1 MTAPASPYKGLAPFG
16 DTDLDALLF
25 FGRERDGEIVVA
37 NLLASRLTVLYGA
50 SGVGK
55 SSLLRA
61 AVARRLRRES
71 DAEVIVFSSWA
82 GDTAA
87 PLRAAQAA
95 ADAGREAYLILD
107 QFEEY
112 FLYDGAS
119 DGEDTLAEE
128 LPELLRRTERRVNVL
143 ISVREDALASLDA
156 FKAPIPNVLANYLRL
171 PHLDRDAGRAA
182 ITGPLE
188 RWSELAGEHEAVT
201 IEPELVEA
209 VLDETA
215 AGRVELGGVGVGID
229 RAAANGGGPA
239 QIEAPILQLVMER
252 LWQAERQAGS
262 RVLRLETFHAL
273 GGAGQIVRDH
283 LERALGSLSPA
294 QQDVAAAS
302 FDHLVTPSGSKIALR
317 AGDLAEYAGVG
328 TDELGP
334 VVTTLARERILRSVE
349 GGTGG
354 QRYEIF
360 HDVLADAV
368 LAWRAERRVERERQT
383 ARRRHRRLLGVA
395 AASIVALAIVSA
407 IAVVALV
414 ERDRAREH
422 ERQATARELQ
432 SSALLGL
439 PEGAA
444 DSLAR
449 ALRAARLEPDEQAEI
464 VLRRVLVESR
474 LRAALDAPKP
484 VSALDEPEP
493 VSALQFSA
501 DGRRLLAARG
511 PRVVLYDPDTG
522 RAVRTFGEP
531 APVTAAIL
539 GPRGLLLTGGE
550 DGRAR
555 LRDTRTG
562 SVIGEVNGRGAV
574 TSLAFDPSGKL
585 LLVTTDGG
593 TAFVGRT
600 GGGRVAVLPHPGKV
614 VRGVF
619 NPTGSLVAT
628 VGVQPNGNARARV
641 YDVASGRLLH
651 VLPQL
656 GINDVEFSPDG
667 SLLATGSHVGTIGL
681 WDPRTGRRVRLLSER
696 AQNVKDLAFSPD
708 GTLLAGAYGDGV
720 SRVWTVADGE
730 LLYLLPGHT
739 GAVDAVAWSPD
750 GRVLADA
757 SVDETARL
765 YAITGL
771 PGSGGPITALPGIA
785 GGASALAFD
794 PSGARVAT
802 GSVGGGVRLW
812 DATPIENLVPL
823 GFHRGEVSSAV
834 YSPDGR
840 LAVSAG
846 ADRTARIWDVRSRRA
861 LQVLRMPGAV
871 KDASFSPDGALVATA
886 SLDGAARLWR
896 VRDGAV
902 VRTLGKAPP
911 LRLARF
917 SPDGTLLAAASDD
930 GTVVLWRVADGT
942 KLYTLRSPPGMV
954 TDVEFSP
961 DGTTL
966 ATSSERR
973 AALWSVGDGRLLH
986 HLATETQVL
995 AVDFSPDG
1003 RLLATGEM
1011 RGTARLWDAGTG
1023 GQLHLLQEHRPR
1035 ARVNDAV
1042 FSNDGTR
1049 LLTTGSDNDGRTW
1062 TVPDGEPDLLLRG
1075 QFGALATGAFSPD
1088 DRWIVTAGPFT
1099 AVLWPAATGTL
1110 LYYLR
1115 GPTDRLTAVSFSPD
1129 GRQILAA
1136 SMDGSVRTY
1145 DCVVCGELAELEA
1158 LAEERLRMPGL
1169 EGSG

>member
-1 MTAPASPYKGLAPFG
+1 LTAPASPYKGLEPFG
-16 DTDLDALLF
+16 DSDLDALLF
-25 FGRERDGEIVVA
+25 FGRERDSEIVVA

-55 SSLLRA
+55 SSLLGA
-61 AVARRLRRES
+61 AVARRLRQEQ
-71 DAEVIVFSSWA
+71 DAEVIVFSSWS

-95 ADAGREAYLILD
+95 ADAGREAYVILD

-119 DGEDTLAEE
+119 GGEGTLAEE

-171 PHLDRDAGRAA
+171 PHLDREGGRAA

-188 RWSELAGEHEAVT
+188 RWSELAGEEAIT

-215 AGRVELGGVGVGID
+215 AGRVELGGVGVGAD
-229 RAAANGGGPA
+229 RAATNGGGPG

-252 LWQAERQAGS
+252 IWEAERQAGS

-294 QQDVAAAS
+294 QQDVAATS

-317 AGDLAEYAGVG
+317 AEDLAEYAGVG
-328 TDELGP
+328 PDELAP
-334 VVTTLARERILRSVE
+334 VVTELAHERILRSVE
-349 GGTGG
+349 GGAGG

-368 LAWRAERRVERERQT
+368 LAWRARRRVERERQA

-395 AASIVALAIVSA
+395 AASLVALAIVT
-407 IAVVALV
+407 AVAVIALV
-414 ERDRAREH
+414 ERDRARDH

-439 PEGAA
+439 RSGAA

-449 ALRAARLEPDEQAEI
+449 ALRAARLEPDERAES
-464 VLRRVLVESR
+464 VLRQVLVESR
-474 LRAALDAPKP
+474 LRAAFDTPET
-484 VSALDEPEP
+484 VSA
-493 VSALQFSA
+493 VQFSP
-501 DGRRLLAARG
+501 DGRRLLAAG
-511 PRVVLYDPDTG
+511 DDGSVVLYDPDTG
-522 RAVRTFGEP
+522 GAVRTFQEP
-531 APVTAAIL
+531 APVTAAIF
-539 GPRGLLLTGGE
+539 GPRGLLLTGDENG
-550 DGRAR
+550 GAR
-555 LRDTRTG
+555 LRDMTTG
-562 SVIGEVNGRGAV
+562 AVLGEVRGRGAV
-574 TSLAFDPSGKL
+574 TSLAFSPSGEL

-600 GGGRVAVLPHPGKV
+600 AGGRVASLRHPGEV

-619 NPTGSLVAT
+619 DPSGSLVAT
-628 VGVQPNGNARARV
+628 IAVERNGNERARI
-641 YDVASGRLLH
+641 YDVASGRLRH
-651 VLPQL
+651 VVPQL
-656 GINDVEFSPDG
+656 GIHDVEFSPDG
-667 SLLATGSHVGTIGL
+667 SLLATGSHDGTIGL
-681 WDPRTGRRVRLLSER
+681 WNPRTGRRERLLSER

-708 GTLLAGAYGDGV
+708 GTLLAGAYGDGAT
-720 SRVWTVADGE
+720 RVWTVADGE

-739 GAVDAVAWSPD
+739 GPVEAVAWSPD

-757 SVDETARL
+757 SSDQTARL
-765 YAITGL
+765 YVITGALAGGSIATL
-771 PGSGGPITALPGIA
+771 PGNA
-785 GGASALAFD
+785 GGTTAVAFD
-794 PSGARVAT
+794 PKGVRLAT
-802 GSVGGGVRLW
+802 GSVDGGVRLW
-812 DATPIENLVPL
+812 DATPEEKLVPL
-823 GFHRGEVSSAV
+823 GFHRGEAASAV

-846 ADRTARIWDVRSRRA
+846 DDGTARIWDVRARRA
-861 LQVLRMPGAV
+861 LNVLRMPDAV
-871 KDASFSPDGALVATA
+871 KDASFAPDGALVATA

-896 VRDGAV
+896 VRDGAL

-942 KLYTLRSPPGMV
+942 RLHTLRSPAG
-954 TDVEFSP
+954 TARDLEFSP
-961 DGTTL
+961 DGTML
-966 ATSSERR
+966 ATASERR
-973 AALWSVGDGRLLH
+973 TALWSVEDGRLLH
-986 HLATETQVL
+986 HLPTETQVL
-995 AVDFSPDG
+995 ALAFSPDG
-1003 RLLATGEM
+1003 RLLATAEL
-1011 RGTARLWDAGTG
+1011 RGTARLWDAVAGRQLRSLTG
-1023 GQLHLLQEHRPR
+1023 HRPLS
-1035 ARVNDAV
+1035 RVNDAV
-1042 FSNDGTR
+1042 FSHEGTL
-1049 LLTTGSDNDGRTW
+1049 LLTTSSDNDGRTW
-1062 TVPDGEPDLLLRG
+1062 TVPDGMPELLLRG

-1088 DRWIVTAGPFT
+1088 DRWIVTAGPIT
-1099 AVLWPAATGTL
+1099 AALWPTATGTL

-1129 GRQILAA
+1129 GGQILAA
-1136 SMDGSVRTY
+1136 SLDGSVRTY
-1145 DCVVCGELAELEA
+1145 DCAVCGELAELEE
-1158 LAEERLRMPGL
+1158 LAEERLAQPGL
-1169 EGSG
+1169 DGSG